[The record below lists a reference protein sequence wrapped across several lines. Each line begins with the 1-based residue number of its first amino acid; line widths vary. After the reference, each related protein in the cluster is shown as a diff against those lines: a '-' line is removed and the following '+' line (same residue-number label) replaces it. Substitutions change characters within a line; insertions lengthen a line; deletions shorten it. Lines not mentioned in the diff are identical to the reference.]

1 MKRDGR
7 HHHRVLHGSL
17 FPVVLGQGL
26 VLALGMA
33 SHALFNIVDLVLIGF
48 LGDPASIAG
57 VHVAT
62 TIHFIPMILGN
73 GVTAAT
79 ISILSRALGAGD
91 MARAREFSSRSQ
103 LLMLAL
109 GLAMGGIGAL
119 LVVPSVELQGVT
131 GRARDIG
138 NHYLLVSQLGT
149 VTMFV
154 LMQTTATMR
163 ALGEAWMPFA
173 LLVGANVLNLG
184 LDWVLLFGVED
195 LEIPAFGAPGA
206 AYATVI
212 GRGIAAVAGVL
223 WLRRPGYPLRLTWV
237 SLWGGRRGTAR
248 EILWLALPQSM
259 QMLVRA
265 FAIIGLTRI
274 AGELGG
280 QDAIV
285 ALGVTTR
292 LDSMVLFSAAGF
304 ASAATAIA
312 GRNVGAGR
320 PARAR
325 RACRIAGLAA
335 MALGMAMVAGFAM
348 SAAPVMALFLP
359 STAAGA
365 IAAGVEY
372 LHVAALGQPFA
383 AFCIAVSGGVN
394 GGGRMVPPMLLDLLG
409 YLGLLLPACIL
420 TAASFPGVTLRTIW
434 WVFVVCNMC
443 IALLYWRYL
452 ERGRWPYIKSLV

>member
-1 MKRDGR
+1 M
-7 HHHRVLHGSL
+7 LHGPL
-17 FPVVLGQGL
+17 LPVVLGQGL

-62 TIHFIPMILGN
+62 TINFIPMIVGN

-91 MARAREFSSRSQ
+91 MERAREFSSRSQ
-103 LLMLAL
+103 LLMVAL
-109 GLAMGGIGAL
+109 GLAMGGLGAL
-119 LVVPSVELQGVT
+119 LVVPSVDLQGVT
-131 GRARDIG
+131 DRAREVGI
-138 NHYLLVSQLGT
+138 HYLLVTQLGT

-173 LLVGANVLNLG
+173 LLVGANVLNLA
-184 LDWVLLFGVED
+184 LDWVLLFGVES
-195 LEIPAFGAPGA
+195 LGVPAFGAPGA

-212 GRGIAAVAGVL
+212 GRGLAAVAGVL

-237 SLWGGRRGTAR
+237 SLWGGRRGTGR
-248 EILWLALPQSM
+248 EILWLGLPQSL

-292 LDSMVLFSAAGF
+292 LDTMVLFSAAGF

-320 PARAR
+320 PDRAR
-325 RACRIAGLAA
+325 RACRLAGFAA
-335 MALGMAMVAGFAM
+335 LALGAAMVAGFAAWADTLM
-348 SAAPVMALFLP
+348 GLFLP
-359 STAAGA
+359 SSAGGA

-372 LHVAALGQPFA
+372 LHVAALGQPLA

-409 YLGLLLPACIL
+409 YLGILLPACIV
-420 TAASFPGVTLRTIW
+420 AAATLPDVTLRTIW
-434 WVFVVCNMC
+434 WVFVACNVA
-443 IALLYWRYL
+443 IALLYGRYL
-452 ERGRWPYIKSLV
+452 ERGRWPFIKSLT